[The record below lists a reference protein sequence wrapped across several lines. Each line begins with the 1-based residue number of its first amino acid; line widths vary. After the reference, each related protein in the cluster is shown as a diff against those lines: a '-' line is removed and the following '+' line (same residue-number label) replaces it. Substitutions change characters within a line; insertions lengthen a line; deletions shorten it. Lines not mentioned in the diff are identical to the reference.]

1 MVWSAT
7 NSGFTAASH
16 AHKADFFPKP
26 PEPFLLKKGLAL
38 QGRAKERESHYMLT
52 YLCQHFPESQ
62 TCSSSQQLTASGMLP
77 IPCLLPHPKAFM
89 PPTGKPSR
97 QILDKKNPL
106 PSTPTGSGNDFND
119 DCPPLHMGQEAQPS
133 HGPDNLTG
141 LKNVQEARS
150 RKLAQA

>member
-52 YLCQHFPESQ
+52 YLCQRQHFQESQ
-62 TCSSSQQLTASGMLP
+62 TCSSSQNQACSRSLAYCLTPRLS
-77 IPCLLPHPKAFM
+77 CLLQASQA
-89 PPTGKPSR
+89 GKSWTKRTSYPA
-97 QILDKKNPL
+97 
-106 PSTPTGSGNDFND
+106 PTGSGNDFND

>member
-16 AHKADFFPKP
+16 AHKADFFPNP

-52 YLCQHFPESQ
+52 FFVPAPALSGITNLFK
-62 TCSSSQQLTASGMLP
+62 LTASGMLP

-97 QILDKKNPL
+97 QILDKKNLL
-106 PSTPTGSGNDFND
+106 PSTPYW
-119 DCPPLHMGQEAQPS
+119 
-133 HGPDNLTG
+133 
-141 LKNVQEARS
+141 V
-150 RKLAQA
+150 RK

>member
-1 MVWSAT
+1 MPT
-7 NSGFTAASH
+7 KLT
-16 AHKADFFPKP
+16 K
-26 PEPFLLKKGLAL
+26 PEPPRAITTKKGLAL

-62 TCSSSQQLTASGMLP
+62 TCSSSQQLTASGQACSRSLAYCLTP
-77 IPCLLPHPKAFM
+77 RLSCLLQASQA
-89 PPTGKPSR
+89 GKSWTKRTPY
-97 QILDKKNPL
+97 PA
-106 PSTPTGSGNDFND
+106 PPTGSGNDFND

-141 LKNVQEARS
+141 LKNVQEGRS

>member
-16 AHKADFFPKP
+16 AHKADFFPSP

-38 QGRAKERESHYMLT
+38 QGRAKERLI
-52 YLCQHFPESQ
+52 C
-62 TCSSSQQLTASGMLP
+62 ASTFRNHKLVQAHSIRHAP
-77 IPCLLPHPKAFM
+77 
-89 PPTGKPSR
+89 
-97 QILDKKNPL
+97 DPL
-106 PSTPTGSGNDFND
+106 PSCLLQASQACKSWTKRTSYPAPPTGSGNDFND